1 MNFYEYSLK
10 FDDSGENGDLGCGQ
24 KDSVSCF
31 SVDEWLS
38 LLGHELRTPLAG
50 TLGMLELVL
59 TGELAAE
66 QRNALELANASAR
79 TMLRLVEDLHDL
91 ARLETGRAQLQQ
103 DPFEVRSWVQNLTA
117 ELNVTEGVRV
127 LFMVDARVPELLV
140 GDSGRMSHVLLN
152 LIEIYLKRGGVAC
165 LKVGLA
171 MDTLDGAH
179 FLRIDVGDVCGEE
192 MRVALLWACGNLSR
206 VPLAALRQVGVKQ
219 AVVRN
224 LTAFLGG
231 ALWPAGQQADAEIR
245 SLVLPV
251 ALPTEYAVTSIEPQ
265 VAEKIPKMEGGRSAV
280 SILLV
285 EDDDAIR
292 KLVELLLQ
300 QRSWQVTAVAD
311 GVQALES
318 LQSRQFD
325 LALMDIRMPRLDG
338 LETTRRIRRRER
350 ILVLPPLP
358 IVGMTAHAAQQDRAM
373 CLEAGMND
381 HVSKPIASAHLYAII
396 EKCLAC

>member
-1 MNFYEYSLK
+1 
-10 FDDSGENGDLGCGQ
+10 
-24 KDSVSCF
+24 
-31 SVDEWLS
+31 
-38 LLGHELRTPLAG
+38 
-50 TLGMLELVL
+50 
-59 TGELAAE
+59 
-66 QRNALELANASAR
+66 
-79 TMLRLVEDLHDL
+79 
-91 ARLETGRAQLQQ
+91 
-103 DPFEVRSWVQNLTA
+103 
-117 ELNVTEGVRV
+117 
-127 LFMVDARVPELLV
+127 
-140 GDSGRMSHVLLN
+140 
-152 LIEIYLKRGGVAC
+152 
-165 LKVGLA
+165 
-171 MDTLDGAH
+171 
-179 FLRIDVGDVCGEE
+179 
-192 MRVALLWACGNLSR
+192 
-206 VPLAALRQVGVKQ
+206 
-219 AVVRN
+219 
-224 LTAFLGG
+224 
-231 ALWPAGQQADAEIR
+231 
-245 SLVLPV
+245 V

-350 ILVLPPLP
+350 ILGLPPLP